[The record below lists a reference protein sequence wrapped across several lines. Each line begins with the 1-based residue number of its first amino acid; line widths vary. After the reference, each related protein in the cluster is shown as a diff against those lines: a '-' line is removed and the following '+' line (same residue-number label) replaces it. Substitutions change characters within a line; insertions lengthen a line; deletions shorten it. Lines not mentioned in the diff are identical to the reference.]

1 MKGGA
6 QMATIKDVAKR
17 AGVSPSTASRAMH
30 DSPLI
35 SEETKDK
42 VRQAMKELD
51 YSPNFAAQNL
61 ANQTSNTIG
70 VILPA
75 REEAV
80 GDNPFFIQIIQGL
93 ASICNA
99 HDQLVSVAS
108 GQTTEELIKNIETM
122 IKRGNITRFVFVY
135 SQANDP
141 VLEFIKQH
149 SKIHYVVIGSPYTD
163 KETTCYVDN
172 DNFKAGY
179 DATKFLLAKGA
190 TRIVYAH
197 TDLSEKV
204 QNARYKGYLAAL
216 SEVNI
221 TESPLCL
228 STECDDE
235 IKNAKALGQMLSKT
249 GGKVGVVA
257 CDDILAI
264 EIQHLCD
271 ICEIEQSELALLG
284 FNNSL
289 LAKTARP
296 ALTSVEIF
304 PRFLGSEA
312 AALAISTKGNDK
324 LKLETDHIVVPHK
337 IVERASTKI

>member
-1 MKGGA
+1 MEGGA

-179 DATKFLLAKGA
+179 DATKFLLDKGA

-197 TDLSEKV
+197 TNLAEKV

-216 SEVNI
+216 SAADIAEL
-221 TESPLCL
+221 PLCL
-228 STECDDE
+228 STVRDDE
-235 IKNAKALGQMLSKT
+235 IKNAQALGQMMAET
-249 GGKVGVVA
+249 GGKVGIVA

-312 AALAISTKGNDK
+312 AALAINTKENDN
-324 LKLETDHIVVPHK
+324 LKLETNHVVVPHK

>member
-1 MKGGA
+1 M
-6 QMATIKDVAKR
+6 
-17 AGVSPSTASRAMH
+17 
-30 DSPLI
+30 
-35 SEETKDK
+35 
-42 VRQAMKELD
+42 
-51 YSPNFAAQNL
+51 
-61 ANQTSNTIG
+61 
-70 VILPA
+70 
-75 REEAV
+75 
-80 GDNPFFIQIIQGL
+80 
-93 ASICNA
+93 
-99 HDQLVSVAS
+99 
-108 GQTTEELIKNIETM
+108 
-122 IKRGNITRFVFVY
+122 
-135 SQANDP
+135 
-141 VLEFIKQH
+141 
-149 SKIHYVVIGSPYTD
+149 IGSPYTD

-179 DATKFLLAKGA
+179 DATKFLLDKGA

-197 TDLSEKV
+197 TNLAEKV

-216 SEVNI
+216 SAADSAEL
-221 TESPLCL
+221 PLCL
-228 STECDDE
+228 STVRDDE
-235 IKNAKALGQMLSKT
+235 IKNAQALGQMMAET
-249 GGKVGVVA
+249 GGKVGIVA

-312 AALAISTKGNDK
+312 AALAINTKENDN
-324 LKLETDHIVVPHK
+324 LKLETNHVVVPHK